1 MFIMN
6 KIQLAMHNKVNEAL
20 GEVEYQLDLF
30 MDNNYKSNFKIENY
44 LEQLKMKK
52 KLVVLMRPS
61 WDGLL
66 AEVCSDEPDYLE
78 GYSFM
83 TKPQKKRYIKFLES
97 LRDGCDKYIE
107 KHQAEWTAANK
118 AARQRNRLKR
128 QAQQRVKEIEST
140 SGYGV
145 LKSQRQN

>member
-1 MFIMN
+1 MN

-30 MDNNYKSNFKIENY
+30 IDNGYKSSFKIEKY

-52 KLVVLMRPS
+52 KLVVMMKPS

-83 TKPQKKRYIKFLES
+83 SKPQKKRYIKFLEG
-97 LRDGCDKYIE
+97 LRDGCDLYIE

-128 QAQQRVKEIEST
+128 QAQARVAEIEKT

-145 LKSQRQN
+145 LKR